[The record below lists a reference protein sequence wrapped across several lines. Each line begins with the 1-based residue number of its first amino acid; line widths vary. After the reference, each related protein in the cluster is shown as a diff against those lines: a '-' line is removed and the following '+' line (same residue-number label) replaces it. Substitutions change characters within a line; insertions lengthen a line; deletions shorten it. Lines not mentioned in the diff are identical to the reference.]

1 MNSALLIIAALIAF
15 TFATNAEARGQHHH
29 HHSHGAHRHHV
40 ARHHTAEL
48 RHVHHHRV
56 RHLAA
61 SGHHHR
67 RAFLLRA
74 KRDQS
79 SQAEASSFTGW
90 FSGSSLVSAARSHL
104 GQTARQVGVR
114 TTLWCS
120 AFIRK
125 LSPGT
130 SGVDDRAISWA
141 SRPHVGPSV
150 GKIAVLGRHHVGIVS
165 GFTSNGDPIVISGN
179 HGHRVAESVYPKRR
193 VLAYVEAR

>member
-1 MNSALLIIAALIAF
+1 MKNALLILAALIAL
-15 TFATNAEARGQHHH
+15 TFATNAQARGRHH
-29 HHSHGAHRHHV
+29 HHSHGAHRHV
-40 ARHHTAEL
+40 
-48 RHVHHHRV
+48 HVHHAHHRHHH
-56 RHLAA
+56 HLVS
-61 SGHHHR
+61 SGHRHR
-67 RAFLLRA
+67 SVHLHA
-74 KRDQS
+74 KSDQTY
-79 SQAEASSFTGW
+79 QAEAPSW
-90 FSGSSLVSAARSHL
+90 FGGSSLVSAARSHL

-179 HGHRVAESVYPKRR
+179 HGHRVAESVYPKHR